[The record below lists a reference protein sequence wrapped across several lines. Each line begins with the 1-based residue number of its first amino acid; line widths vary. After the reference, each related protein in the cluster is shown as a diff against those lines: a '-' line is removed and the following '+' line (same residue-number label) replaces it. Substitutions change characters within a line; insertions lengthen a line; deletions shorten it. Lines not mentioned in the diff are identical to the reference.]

1 MRPLD
6 RPFERPGGGV
16 LPGVQ
21 GDWSPT
27 YSFKYTGLSMNNLAP
42 ANGAVVDIPTLSW
55 DVTPG
60 ALTYTVTIRNG
71 LGNQVD
77 AATTHGTSYTPK
89 GLQRF
94 PTANNPYTWSVYA
107 QTAEGTKS
115 AAPQR
120 SFSVTGNQPSTGAS
134 PLTPLG
140 PSPSSNFSG
149 PPSLTWEPEPT
160 AVYYRVHGINPDGNL
175 ITSGLFE
182 TQAMPYAA
190 FTDIGSTLKRQ
201 GTYTWWVSA
210 HALNGAQIGPDGPTS
225 TFQVRSIAAP
235 SGHKVALSGRA
246 SDPTVP
252 PLGAGLGPCTPIT
265 GVCTVPATPVLRWTR
280 EPGIAFYMVYVSDDP
295 SFSTLLEPDTST
307 PATTNTMYTPAL
319 DNQDWTYGD
328 NQTEQPYYW
337 YVRPC
342 RAVGQ
347 CGPSPVGVPGSSQ
360 HNFFKKSP
368 PVTGLQ
374 SVLTDTT
381 EVSLSW
387 DDYWHDPASSNP
399 ADKWGQTGEAL
410 PQSAMKYRVEVA
422 TDATFSPSA
431 VIDTAE
437 VDQTTYTA
445 PRAIYPNRKYWWRVQ
460 AIDSDSNGLT
470 WSTQEMTFTR
480 TTPPITLVSPVNNV
494 NAAGTTAFRWQAQA
508 YAKGYNVEVYKNDDT
523 TFSTAN
529 RVAFAN
535 NLPTTAYTWN
545 KSFAPSASAYR
556 WRVQRID
563 SSGGLGDWSTGRFFV
578 TAGTPNIVSPG
589 AGSIQPPDGPVLEWE
604 PLAGAAS
611 YTVTV
616 TPSGG
621 GSAVIANT
629 VSTAWAV
636 TSKLVNGNYSWTV
649 SAKDASGNT
658 LGQSGST
665 FTVAASLEAD
675 QRPTILS
682 PEGTGVGKTLSVTPP
697 TWLGGHTDVTVTYAW
712 LRDGQQIF
720 GTAPSSGTG
729 STYVIQAA
737 DIGKTISVKATGTK
751 PNYAAGTSTSDGI
764 VATAGDSLV
773 PTSSPSI
780 SGNPAV
786 GSVLT
791 AVPGTWAPTA
801 TSYTFKWL
809 RNGSPIT
816 GAQFGT
822 YSVQAAD
829 AGSQLTVEVTA
840 VRSGYTNGTAVS
852 APVGVAG
859 TPPGTGGGG
868 GGSAGTLSATALPV
882 INGTAKIGGYLTA
895 ASGTWNSPPTSYRYQ
910 WYRGG
915 VPIAGATTLLYKATE
930 ADASQSLTVVVSA
943 SKSGWTDG
951 SATSAAVVV
960 PKLTST
966 TTALLLPTAPKP
978 GKKSKLTVTVMAIGT
993 TGPSGTLVVKD
1004 GKKTLVKKSLTAAK
1018 LGKLII
1024 RLKGFK
1030 AGKHKLK
1037 VTYSGSTAV
1046 TGS

>member
-1 MRPLD
+1 M
-6 RPFERPGGGV
+6 
-16 LPGVQ
+16 
-21 GDWSPT
+21 
-27 YSFKYTGLSMNNLAP
+27 
-42 ANGAVVDIPTLSW
+42 
-55 DVTPG
+55 
-60 ALTYTVTIRNG
+60 
-71 LGNQVD
+71 
-77 AATTHGTSYTPK
+77 
-89 GLQRF
+89 
-94 PTANNPYTWSVYA
+94 
-107 QTAEGTKS
+107 
-115 AAPQR
+115 
-120 SFSVTGNQPSTGAS
+120 
-134 PLTPLG
+134 
-140 PSPSSNFSG
+140 
-149 PPSLTWEPEPT
+149 
-160 AVYYRVHGINPDGNL
+160 
-175 ITSGLFE
+175 
-182 TQAMPYAA
+182 
-190 FTDIGSTLKRQ
+190 
-201 GTYTWWVSA
+201 
-210 HALNGAQIGPDGPTS
+210 
-225 TFQVRSIAAP
+225 
-235 SGHKVALSGRA
+235 
-246 SDPTVP
+246 
-252 PLGAGLGPCTPIT
+252 
-265 GVCTVPATPVLRWTR
+265 
-280 EPGIAFYMVYVSDDP
+280 
-295 SFSTLLEPDTST
+295 
-307 PATTNTMYTPAL
+307 
-319 DNQDWTYGD
+319 
-328 NQTEQPYYW
+328 
-337 YVRPC
+337 
-342 RAVGQ
+342 
-347 CGPSPVGVPGSSQ
+347 
-360 HNFFKKSP
+360 
-368 PVTGLQ
+368 
-374 SVLTDTT
+374 
-381 EVSLSW
+381 
-387 DDYWHDPASSNP
+387 
-399 ADKWGQTGEAL
+399 
-410 PQSAMKYRVEVA
+410 
-422 TDATFSPSA
+422 
-431 VIDTAE
+431 
-437 VDQTTYTA
+437 
-445 PRAIYPNRKYWWRVQ
+445 
-460 AIDSDSNGLT
+460 
-470 WSTQEMTFTR
+470 
-480 TTPPITLVSPVNNV
+480 
-494 NAAGTTAFRWQAQA
+494 
-508 YAKGYNVEVYKNDDT
+508 
-523 TFSTAN
+523 
-529 RVAFAN
+529 
-535 NLPTTAYTWN
+535 
-545 KSFAPSASAYR
+545 
-556 WRVQRID
+556 
-563 SSGGLGDWSTGRFFV
+563 
-578 TAGTPNIVSPG
+578 
-589 AGSIQPPDGPVLEWE
+589 
-604 PLAGAAS
+604 
-611 YTVTV
+611 
-616 TPSGG
+616 
-621 GSAVIANT
+621 
-629 VSTAWAV
+629 
-636 TSKLVNGNYSWTV
+636 
-649 SAKDASGNT
+649 
-658 LGQSGST
+658 
-665 FTVAASLEAD
+665 
-675 QRPTILS
+675 
-682 PEGTGVGKTLSVTPP
+682 GKTLSVTPP

-910 WYRGG
+910 WYRSGA
-915 VPIAGATTLLYKATE
+915 PIAGATTLLYKATE

-1004 GKKTLVKKSLTAAK
+1004 GKKTLVTKSLSAAK

-1046 TGS
+1046 TGSKSKVLKFTVKK